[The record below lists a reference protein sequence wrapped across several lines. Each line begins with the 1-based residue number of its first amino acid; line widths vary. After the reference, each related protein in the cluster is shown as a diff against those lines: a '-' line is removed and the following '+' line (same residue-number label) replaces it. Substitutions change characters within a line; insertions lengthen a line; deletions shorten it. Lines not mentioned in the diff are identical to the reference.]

1 MADACP
7 MSTRFVR
14 FAPPA
19 VALGAAVALAV
30 PGSSMAVPSTAP
42 PVPAVEVAAATAQ
55 VWEVPAGVERV
66 VAGDMVVDW
75 IDGAPDDIARS
86 FVSSEVPVELTVE
99 AEEPGAHADERHD
112 DDPHAAARTDGA
124 EPGVAE
130 HHAGASGGYALF
142 STTARWLPSGYTIRL
157 AGADDRIEQYRDE
170 LAGAARAVT
179 ATTGVPI
186 RIAPAF
192 GGSPDPGRGEI
203 AVVLGS
209 GPCGSGSAGCGGPAL
224 TAREV
229 VSGRVWVHQSGLG
242 LSPAQRANLAAHELG
257 HALGLQHFDGSWTD
271 GRQVMYPVITGTTSF
286 RAGDAAGLRR
296 LAGVDDRPAGAAVF
310 HPYAAGHAPVTGTV
324 SSGTRVR
331 LSAGAS
337 AVDVEVRSGRFSGA
351 LPLPAGRH
359 VVCVTSLDPGPGF
372 RPGLGCGRVD
382 APGVPVGQ
390 LDELGDSIASIRV
403 RGWAIDPQTADPVR
417 VEIRRNGVLVATVEA
432 DQHRTDLGDRAPRYG
447 TAHGFD
453 AAITPETGRN
463 EVCMRILGVG
473 GGGDADAGCAQI
485 DHAGP
490 AAHASNAAP
499 APEVAEPV
507 IAVVDQ
513 VLPEVVEAVAAPL
526 PLVGDLGEALLGG

>member
-1 MADACP
+1 MP
-7 MSTRFVR
+7 TRFVR
-14 FAPPA
+14 FIPSVVA
-19 VALGAAVALAV
+19 VGAAVALAV
-30 PGSSMAVPSTAP
+30 PGSSVAEPSSGP
-42 PVPAVEVAAATAQ
+42 PVPAVEAAIATEQVAA
-55 VWEVPAGVERV
+55 VPAGVERV

-75 IDGAPDDIARS
+75 VDGAPDDIAHS
-86 FVSSEVPVELTVE
+86 FVSSEVPVELTVG
-99 AEEPGAHADERHD
+99 AEEPGAHAAERRD
-112 DDPHAAARTDGA
+112 DRPHAAARVDG

-142 STTARWLPSGYTIRL
+142 STTARWLSSGYTIRL
-157 AGADDRIEQYRDE
+157 TGADGRIEQYRDE
-170 LAGAARAVT
+170 LARAARAVT

-186 RIAPAF
+186 RIAFAF
-192 GGSPDPGRGEI
+192 GGSSDPGRGEI

-242 LSPAQRANLAAHELG
+242 LSPTQRTNLAAHELG

-271 GRQVMYPVITGTTSF
+271 GRQVMYPVITGTTAF

-296 LAGVDDRPAGAAVF
+296 LAGADDRPAGAAVF
-310 HPYAAGHAPVTGTV
+310 HPYAAGHAPVTGTI
-324 SSGTRVR
+324 SSGSRVR
-331 LSAGAS
+331 ISAGAS
-337 AVDVEVRSGRFSGA
+337 AVDVAVRSGRFSGS

-382 APGVPVGQ
+382 APGVPVGK
-390 LDELGDSIASIRV
+390 LDGLDDSIASIRV

-432 DQHRTDLGDRAPRYG
+432 DEHRSDLDDRASRYG

-453 AAITPETGRN
+453 AGIAPEAGRN
-463 EVCMRILGVG
+463 EVCVRILGVG
-473 GGGDADAGCAQI
+473 GGGDADAGCTQI

-490 AAHASNAAP
+490 ADHASDAAP
-499 APEVAEPV
+499 APAVVEPV

-513 VLPEVVEAVAAPL
+513 VLPDVVEVVAAPL
-526 PLVGDLGEALLGG
+526 PLVTPGALSQLPGWG